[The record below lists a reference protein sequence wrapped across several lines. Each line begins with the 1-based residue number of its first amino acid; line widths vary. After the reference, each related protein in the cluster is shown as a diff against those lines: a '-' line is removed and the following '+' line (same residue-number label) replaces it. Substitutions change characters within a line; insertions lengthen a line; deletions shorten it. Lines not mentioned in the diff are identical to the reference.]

1 MNELVINISCDVKIL
16 ISLSLYVVWQYV
28 TNEWARN
35 ILNDTKAL
43 NEERID
49 EVLEVFLK
57 DMQEDSLE
65 TKSWPSFL
73 SAYTLSK
80 AAMNAYTRLLAEKQ
94 PNVIVNSV
102 CPGYVK
108 TSLNFF
114 KGHLSVE
121 EGAHSVVKL
130 VLLPM
135 DEQRLSGHFFFRDEI
150 SSF

>member
-1 MNELVINISCDVKIL
+1 M
-16 ISLSLYVVWQYV
+16 QYV
-28 TNEWARN
+28 INEWAHN
-35 ILNDTKAL
+35 ILNDMKAL

-57 DMQEDSLE
+57 DMKEDSLE

-80 AAMNAYTRLLAEKQ
+80 AAMNAYTRLLAKKH

-114 KGHLSVE
+114 QGHLSVE